1 MPVDYK
7 YDPVSKLFAR
17 NDMDAIEH
25 ERLSNFTLKT
35 QIKVI
40 EQRLYSSSIFHT
52 PFDLI
57 YTIQRQHKA

>member
-7 YDPVSKLFAR
+7 YDHVSKLFVR

-25 ERLSNFTLKT
+25 ERLSNFTHKT
-35 QIKVI
+35 QIKVM

-57 YTIQRQHKA
+57 